1 MADGWTGR
9 AGELV
14 VDPTARTTV
23 GNAENALDDVYE
35 TGATVVVVV
44 TSRWHAP
51 RAAVIFRVLLRGTG
65 ATVVTDA
72 PLRDG
77 GSLRDWLRELPSWA
91 MLPFQLARRS

>member
-23 GNAENALDDVYE
+23 GNATNALDDVYR
-35 TGATVVVVV
+35 TGATDVVVV

-51 RAAVIFRVLLRGTG
+51 RAGIVFSLLLRGTG

-72 PLRDG
+72 PRHDG
-77 GSLRDWLRELPSWA
+77 GSLWDWLRELPSWV
-91 MLPFQLARRS
+91 MLPFQLARRW